1 VTRPRV
7 RTQPGKKDAAIVPFD
22 FAQRQLAT
30 GVEVLTLNHTAMI
43 VTAPEP
49 WSFAVSVPLRQQ
61 SANNE
66 PVRLRLKVRVIEGRL
81 VVGVRTRSERLF
93 YSEVLVEAAEDWQ
106 TVSIDVPPT
115 QDAGPLIFQNASVAG
130 RSRFSY
136 AVLGGELLAAPT
148 RAQSAPL
155 VAERLL
161 SSLDELTQLAREQDV
176 TLGSARGAFI
186 AAVRGFLEPYRV
198 LLTDRDAMGAIERFI
213 ALPDDALC
221 ALAEGLASLRPL
233 GFQAGWNS
241 DPRTTTTDLA
251 VFLRARVWEAVAAK
265 CPERAI
271 RLPWHGGTTLAL
283 RFGSALSLA
292 IYVAG
297 AFEPNEMTIFDRL
310 LQPGATFIDVGAN
323 EGVYSIFAAARVGP
337 KGRVIAVEPSPRE
350 IASLRGSL
358 ALNPKL
364 KVSVVEAALGQAN
377 SWAELHVLDF
387 PHAGENTLASF
398 STSDTPAID
407 RRAVPT
413 MSLDSLVQRLPNRK
427 VDVVKIDV
435 EGAELDV
442 LRGAR
447 EVLRKQRPALLIEVG
462 GPGDRPKSA
471 VLSMLDK
478 AGYLISTIDDGLGR
492 VVPLAPL
499 DYEHVFN
506 VLAIPKE
513 KHAPL
518 QAALTRTAEV

>member
-1 VTRPRV
+1 VKRPRV

-22 FAQRQLAT
+22 FAQQQLAT
-30 GVEVLTLNHTAMI
+30 GVEILTLNRTTMI

-66 PVRLRLKVRVIEGRL
+66 PVRLRLKVRVVEGRL
-81 VVGVRTRSERLF
+81 VVGVRTHSERLF

-106 TVSIDVPPT
+106 TVSIDMPPT
-115 QDAGPLIFQNASVAG
+115 QEAGPLIFQNASVAG

-161 SSLDELTQLAREQDV
+161 SSLQELTQLAREQNV

-186 AAVRGFLEPYRV
+186 AAIRDFLEPYRV
-198 LLTDRDAMGAIERFI
+198 LLTDRDVMGAIERFI
-213 ALPDDALC
+213 ALPEDALR

-251 VFLRARVWEAVAAK
+251 VFLRASVWEAVAAK
-265 CPERAI
+265 CPDRAI
-271 RLPWHGGTTLAL
+271 RLPWHHGTTLAL

-292 IYVAG
+292 VYVAG

-387 PHAGENTLASF
+387 AHAGENALAPFASL
-398 STSDTPAID
+398 TPDAN

-413 MSLDSLVQRLPNRK
+413 MSLDSLVQRLPDGK

-447 EVLRKQRPALLIEVG
+447 EVLRKQRPALLIEIG
-462 GPGDRPKSA
+462 RRGAAPNA
-471 VLSMLDK
+471 AALSLLEE
-478 AGYLISTIDDGLGR
+478 ARYSVFVIDDRSGGVLPIEQPAGGQDLN
-492 VVPLAPL
+492 VVCVPR
-499 DYEHVFN
+499 
-506 VLAIPKE
+506 E
-513 KHAPL
+513 KRELRHL
-518 QAALTRTAEV
+518 IGN